1 MAPAISHDSS
11 STQFD
16 GNQVNTASRESLL
29 ARGLRPTILHEV
41 LQERGKKWAKI
52 QCLPEEA
59 RETQLRLLKAY
70 QQQCRGYGGGLEGW
84 IRNEWHPII
93 YCPDTKPGGEMVFRT
108 KRKTAELYKS
118 LLAAIQGAVHE
129 GVQVCEIM
137 DPIHHIKFAAPPE
150 QSCYT
155 LVYVG
160 SPINKLSPRVV
171 FGEYTGTINNG
182 SHTVNR
188 FEYVFDLTF
197 CRDAWRFADEV
208 YDDNDEN
215 ESVSGNHVRLRSPK
229 SEDDFQKVVLPGPC
243 HFVLDSHD
251 AYNEMSLLNHY
262 GILAP
267 FGDFCSKRNCEWQQV
282 FVDGWPHVLLTS
294 IPGVEINPGDE
305 LFADFGNDWFFKVQN
320 DAMKSMCSEL
330 LEWRLGLRSASIR
343 QKLFGDRPF
352 EYINKEKDPL
362 AIPTDLQ
369 ICGIC
374 QAADKGDDDP
384 SVHCDAC
391 DRPFHIR
398 CLDDA
403 DLISDEY
410 KWFCFFCVS
419 QAEEICRHKQR
430 TAQQTKLENT
440 DLSDNCDSVSATNP
454 YHENNIPSFS
464 DKCDSVS
471 ATNPYHENNIP
482 SLTLSK
488 NQPLDYPTEQNNSEQ
503 TKGHSYSLVYD
514 AKYERV
520 YNSESSKIGENV
532 CPNQYKTLSLNN
544 RIHSNFWAAGK
555 AISYLSPELYNT
567 DKNGLITDIP
577 LPPDGLLNQ
586 LKPCSLCYK
595 KVGPAASVEIC
606 RLTKRH
612 LEGNWDHPD
621 NSTPLEIATVI
632 LVCYNTKL
640 NELQSALTCK
650 EANISNLASE
660 INNLKYQRKKTTG
673 HSRMTQDGSSALVSL
688 NGASP
693 LVNSA
698 QLKGFYPL
706 LGVHLGKTQIRT
718 EFADG
723 WWTGVVKSYHPISH
737 DEDIEETLM
746 PSLFRI
752 VFNDGDS
759 EWVQPEK
766 LIEALMEQ
774 TLFASL
780 SDRCTKY
787 QKTSSMFSLLNPE
800 FSKVRRLVNSYLR
813 SESKKR
819 KDSEIDEEP
828 EVTNAKE
835 IGVDSDSTR
844 FQKRKK
850 LK

>member
-1 MAPAISHDSS
+1 MAPTILNDSF
-11 STQFD
+11 STPLD
-16 GNQVNTASRESLL
+16 GNQMSNISQKSLL

-41 LQERGKKWAKI
+41 LQQRGKKWAKI

-59 RETQLRLLKAY
+59 RETRERLLKAY
-70 QQQCRGYGGGLEGW
+70 QQQCRGYGGGMEGW
-84 IRNEWHPII
+84 VRNEWHPII

-118 LLAAIQGAVHE
+118 LLAAVEGAVHE

-137 DPIHHIKFAAPPE
+137 DPTHHIKFAAPPE

-160 SPINKLSPRVV
+160 SPISKLSSRVV

-182 SHTVNR
+182 SYTVNR

-197 CRDAWRFADEV
+197 CRDAWRFAEV
-208 YDDNDEN
+208 YDDNDEIEN
-215 ESVSGNHVRLRSPK
+215 ASGNSVRLRSPK
-229 SEDDFQKVVLPGPC
+229 SEEDFQKVVLPGPC

-267 FGDFCSKRNCEWQQV
+267 FGDFRSQRNCEWQQV

-320 DAMKSMCSEL
+320 DAMKSMCREL
-330 LEWRLGLRSASIR
+330 LEWRLGLRTASTG
-343 QKLFGDRPF
+343 QKLFEDRPF
-352 EYINKEKDPL
+352 KFINKENDPL

-369 ICGIC
+369 MCGIC
-374 QAADKGDDDP
+374 RAADEGDEDP

-403 DLISDEY
+403 DRISDEY

-419 QAEEICRHKQR
+419 QAEEITRKR
-430 TAQQTKLENT
+430 WTARQTKFKDT
-440 DLSDNCDSVSATNP
+440 DCSDKGDSVSTIPPCPENITP
-454 YHENNIPSFS
+454 SSSEKSDGVSTTSPCHENTSPSF
-464 DKCDSVS
+464 DVPK
-471 ATNPYHENNIP
+471 
-482 SLTLSK
+482 SLDCFSEKKTDAQIKEHSNQMERNTKEERKLISK
-488 NQPLDYPTEQNNSEQ
+488 NL
-503 TKGHSYSLVYD
+503 
-514 AKYERV
+514 ER
-520 YNSESSKIGENV
+520 GENY
-532 CPNQYKTLSLNN
+532 CPNHWRNLSLNN

-555 AISYLSPELYNT
+555 AISYFSPELYNP
-567 DKNGLITDIP
+567 DKNGLITDTP

-586 LKPCSLCYK
+586 LKPCSICYK
-595 KVGPAASVEIC
+595 RLGPVASVEIC

-621 NSTPLEIATVI
+621 NSTPFEIATVI
-632 LVCYNTKL
+632 LACYNTKL
-640 NELQSALTCK
+640 NELQSAITCK

-660 INNLKYQRKKTTG
+660 INNLKCQRKKTTG
-673 HSRMTQDGSSALVSL
+673 QSRQTQDGSSTFASF

-693 LVNSA
+693 FVNSA
-698 QLKGFYPL
+698 QRKGFLPL
-706 LGVHLGKTQIRT
+706 LGVHLGRTQIRT

-737 DEDIEETLM
+737 DEDIEDTLM

-766 LIEALMEQ
+766 LIETLMEQ

-780 SDRCTKY
+780 NDRCTKY
-787 QKTSSMFSLLNPE
+787 HKTSSMFSLLNPE
-800 FSKVRRLVNSYLR
+800 FSKVRRLVSSYLR
-813 SESKKR
+813 SETKKR
-819 KDSEIDEEP
+819 KDTKPDEGN

-835 IGVDSDSTR
+835 ENPDAHDAPIQL
-844 FQKRKK
+844 QKRKK
-850 LK
+850 LN